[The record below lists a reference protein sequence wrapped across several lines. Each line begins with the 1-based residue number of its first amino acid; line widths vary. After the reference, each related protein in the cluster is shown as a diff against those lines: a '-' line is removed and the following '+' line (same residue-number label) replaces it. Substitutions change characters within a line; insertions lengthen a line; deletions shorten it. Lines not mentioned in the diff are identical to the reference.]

1 MKITLKKI
9 LFASV
14 MCLTM
19 ATQAQ
24 NSPLETSPKQS
35 CETQLVKKLDFM
47 LDGSFANENVLFKEI
62 AKLGPCG
69 LDEFDVNFF
78 GNMDIFNTMLAH
90 ISKEKKVEQMT
101 FNDLYIEI
109 VKFKKADV
117 YKEIREVTI
126 ASENLG
132 ETIGNIENWSQDLTI
147 FENLGASQ
155 DVINKVYDY
164 LKAHTD
170 NKKTY
175 KEILG
180 LLKKQS

>member
-1 MKITLKKI
+1 
-9 LFASV
+9 
-14 MCLTM
+14 M

-24 NSPLETSPKQS
+24 NSPLETSPEQS

>member
-1 MKITLKKI
+1 MKKI
-9 LFASV
+9 LFVAAMFLAIV
-14 MCLTM
+14 V
-19 ATQAQ
+19 QAQ
-24 NSPLETSPKQS
+24 HSPSKDNANET
-35 CETQLVKKLDFM
+35 CEMQLNEKLNFM
-47 LDGSFANENVLFKEI
+47 LDGSFANENVLFMEI
-62 AKLGPCG
+62 AKLRPCG

-78 GNMDIFNTMLAH
+78 GNMDVFNTMLAR

-101 FNDLYIEI
+101 FNDLYTEI

-126 ASENLG
+126 ASERLG
-132 ETIGNIENWSQDLTI
+132 ETVGNIENWSQDLTL

-164 LKAHTD
+164 LKAHPD

>member
-1 MKITLKKI
+1 LKKI
-9 LFASV
+9 LFVAAMFLAIV
-14 MCLTM
+14 V
-19 ATQAQ
+19 QAQ
-24 NSPLETSPKQS
+24 HSPSEDNANET
-35 CETQLVKKLDFM
+35 CEMQLNEKLNFM

-62 AKLGPCG
+62 AKLRPCG

-78 GNMDIFNTMLAH
+78 GNMDVFNTMLAR

-126 ASENLG
+126 ASERLG
-132 ETIGNIENWSQDLTI
+132 ETVGNIENWSQDLTL

-164 LKAHTD
+164 LKAHPD